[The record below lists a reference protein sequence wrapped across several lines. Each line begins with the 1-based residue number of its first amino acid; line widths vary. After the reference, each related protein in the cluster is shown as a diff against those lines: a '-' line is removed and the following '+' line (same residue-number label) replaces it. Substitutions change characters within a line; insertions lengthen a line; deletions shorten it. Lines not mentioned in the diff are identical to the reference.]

1 MRPFPFIPTLPGIV
15 ALVLLVASPVA
26 ALDGVVIDRTSGRPL
41 ANAEVSILGL
51 PGVAFT
57 NADGR
62 FTWRP
67 DPQPPFEVLVI
78 LPGGRFMKPVLVQQL
93 PDNGP
98 LRIEVVPLADEAI
111 TVVGSAPSI
120 ESTPAAGTATL
131 SRGQIQERQAASLT
145 EAVETIAGVST
156 VSEGQ
161 AAAPAIRGLARG
173 RTLIMIDGARVST
186 ERRVGPSATF
196 LDPFSLDSVEVSRG
210 PGSVAYGSD
219 AFGGVIYAR
228 TRRVEPGAPLAFRV
242 RGSAGAGTPEQQLG
256 AEVSKGFAQGGVIAQ
271 VTYRNAEDYR
281 SPDGTVFNSGWSGRG
296 FLVRADRIV
305 GRGLLSA
312 GWHSDFGRDVER
324 PRSNARTVRFTYPVE
339 DSHRFTASYDLNRE
353 GFLNHVDVTGFL
365 GGYSQVADQ
374 DRFGTATRGRSVER
388 ADVSSKDFQVRGK
401 AESLAG
407 PAKLTIGLDLNGR
420 FGLHALDIVERY
432 DLSGALASTVETVSI
447 DGARRTDIGV
457 FGQAEAALGKGVAAA
472 AGLRGD
478 YVTTRNR
485 GGHFGNRSTANGA
498 GSGFVSLTGSI
509 APGLSVTGQVSR
521 GFRDPT
527 LSDRYYRGPTGR
539 GFITGNPDLDSETS
553 LQFDGGVR
561 YTASGYR
568 LAFYAFEYRIH
579 DLVERYETETD
590 FFFFRNR
597 GRARIRGLEL
607 EAQADLAQGFSVEL
621 TGQIQRGLA
630 LDDDQP
636 LDDISTDTVAAQ
648 LRKELGRGF
657 AQVRAAVYAT
667 DDRPGPSERTVG
679 AHTLLDVMAGYRL
692 HRHLDL
698 RVVGR
703 NLLDQ
708 AYLLS
713 PDSRAVLAPGT
724 SLVVSAL
731 VGF

>member
-1 MRPFPFIPTLPGIV
+1 
-15 ALVLLVASPVA
+15 
-26 ALDGVVIDRTSGRPL
+26 
-41 ANAEVSILGL
+41 
-51 PGVAFT
+51 
-57 NADGR
+57 
-62 FTWRP
+62 
-67 DPQPPFEVLVI
+67 
-78 LPGGRFMKPVLVQQL
+78 VQKL

-98 LRIEVVPLADEAI
+98 LTIEVAPLAEESI

-131 SRGQIQERQAASLT
+131 SRGQIQERQAANLA
-145 EAVETIAGVST
+145 EVVETIAGVST

-161 AAAPAIRGLARG
+161 AAVPAIRGLARG

-242 RGSAGAGTPEQQLG
+242 RGSAGAGIPEQQLG

-281 SPDGTVFNSGWSGRG
+281 SPDGKIFNSGWSGRG
-296 FLVRADRIV
+296 FLARADRIV
-305 GRGLLSA
+305 GQGLLTA

-324 PRSNARTVRFTYPVE
+324 PRSNSRTVRFVYPAE
-339 DSHRFTASYDLNRE
+339 DSHRFTASYELNRE
-353 GFLNHVDVTGFL
+353 GFLDHIDVTGFL
-365 GGYSQVADQ
+365 GSYTQITDQ
-374 DRFGTATRGRSVER
+374 DRFATATRGRGVER

-407 PAKLTIGLDLNGR
+407 QGKITVGIDLHGR
-420 FGLHALDIVERY
+420 FGLQALDIVETY
-432 DLSGALASTVETVSI
+432 DLSDALASTAENVSI
-447 DGARRTDIGV
+447 DRARRTDVGI
-457 FGQAEAALGKGVAAA
+457 FGQVEAPLGRGVAAA

-485 GGHFGNRSTANGA
+485 GGFFGDRSTANGA
-498 GSGFVSLTGSI
+498 ASGFVALTGSI

-539 GFITGNPDLDSETS
+539 GFVAGDPDLTSETS

-579 DLVERYETETD
+579 DLVERFETQTD

-597 GRARIRGLEL
+597 GRARIRGIEL
-607 EAQADLAQGFSVEL
+607 EVQADLTRGFSVEL
-621 TGQIQRGLA
+621 TGQIQRGRA

-636 LDDISTDTVAAQ
+636 LDDISTDTIAAQ
-648 LRKELGRGF
+648 LRKEFGRGF

-679 AHTLLDVMAGYRL
+679 AHTLFDVMTGYTL
-692 HRHLDL
+692 HRNLDL
-698 RVVGR
+698 RVIGR